1 MRSGGTGT
9 GSGRAA
15 TPSGVEPRRV
25 GFVVVAGV
33 VVVVVVVNVVVAEVD
48 VDVSVTDER
57 LDAAVCRHGRTTAGD
72 TACRHDDSQAQAAS
86 ERPAGDVEREHG
98 RQNDDD
104 HVADSDDDATSGVD
118 DR

>member
-9 GSGRAA
+9 GSDRAA

-33 VVVVVVVNVVVAEVD
+33 VVVVVVNVVVAEVD
-48 VDVSVTDER
+48 GDVSVTDER

-72 TACRHDDSQAQAAS
+72 TARRHDDSQAQAAS

-104 HVADSDDDATSGVD
+104 HVADSDDDATSGVN

>member
-9 GSGRAA
+9 GSDRAA

-25 GFVVVAGV
+25 GFVVVTG
-33 VVVVVVVNVVVAEVD
+33 VVVVVVNVVVAEVD

-72 TACRHDDSQAQAAS
+72 TARRHDDSQAQAAR

-104 HVADSDDDATSGVD
+104 HVADSDNDATSGVD